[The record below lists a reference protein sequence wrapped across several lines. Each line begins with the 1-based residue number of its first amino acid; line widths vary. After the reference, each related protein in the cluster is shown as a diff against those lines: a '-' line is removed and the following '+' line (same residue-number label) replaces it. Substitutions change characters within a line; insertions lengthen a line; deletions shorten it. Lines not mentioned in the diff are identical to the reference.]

1 MVLYLCIVASLRLSE
16 GRCAG
21 SLVRQD
27 DEWRQCEWGRRWHGV
42 VRPGG
47 TGRSVSQPAMHVGVG
62 YSSWRRPLDD
72 DDDDG
77 GSAVWNREVI
87 DVRTPA

>member
-1 MVLYLCIVASLRLSE
+1 
-16 GRCAG
+16 
-21 SLVRQD
+21 
-27 DEWRQCEWGRRWHGV
+27 
-42 VRPGG
+42 
-47 TGRSVSQPAMHVGVG
+47 MHVGVG

-72 DDDDG
+72 DDDDD